1 MGERAEPLQDW
12 RERVLSD
19 PDLILDDRD
28 VMRALITA
36 NDRQMGGNIVDM
48 RGIAM
53 ERLENR
59 LDRLEDTHRSVIA
72 AAYEN
77 LAGTNQVHRAILKLL
92 EQRDFEAFLKVLGTD
107 VAAILRVDRIRLVLE
122 SAEASADAAPKVQ
135 KLEDVLTVVS
145 PGFVDHYLTGGR
157 NIPDRAVTL
166 RQVGDGSDRIY
177 GEAADW
183 IASEAL
189 LKLDLGQGR
198 LPALLV
204 IGSEDPHQF
213 RPSQG
218 TDLLSFFTGVFERS
232 KIGRASCRER
242 V

>member
-1 MGERAEPLQDW
+1 MGERADMLDDW

-19 PDLILDDRD
+19 PELILEDRD
-28 VMRALITA
+28 LMRALIAA

-77 LAGTNQVHRAILKLL
+77 LSGTNQIHRAILALL
-92 EQRDFEAFLKVLGTD
+92 DQPDFEGFLRVLGTD
-107 VAAILRVDRIRLVLE
+107 VAGILRVDRIRLVLE
-122 SAEASADAAPKVQ
+122 SAEATEEAAPKVQ
-135 KLEDVLTVVS
+135 KLEDVLTVVA
-145 PGFVDHYLTGGR
+145 PGFIDRYLTSGR
-157 NIPDRAVTL
+157 DVPDRAVTL

-183 IASEAL
+183 ITSEAL
-189 LKLDLGQGR
+189 LKLDLGEGR
-198 LPALLV
+198 LPGMLV
-204 IGSEDPHQF
+204 MGAEDPHQF

-218 TDLLSFFTGVFERS
+218 TDLLAFFTGVFERVMQ
-232 KIGRASCRER
+232 KYLA
-242 V
+242 